1 MGFFDELK
9 QGGDI
14 SFRGMRNAARLLTD
28 ELSASERESVFDSL
42 CRGTAVLTEERQL
55 NQYLCSF
62 GPMHEAKLRQAF
74 SFLKTLMDIGQ
85 GYVEVLDW
93 GCGQGVATV
102 CLLDHLRERGIRH
115 NIRRVTLIDS
125 SAEAL
130 SRARKVIEM
139 HPAAKDVGVRAVNK
153 PLNSV
158 EPADVMCGTGTK
170 LHLFSNIL
178 DIGSVDPAALS
189 LLLYDAMKGSNK
201 FICVGPCLN
210 LERMDAFVDA
220 MQPDD
225 VFCKMD
231 KGKREWREDKDWT
244 LSLRVFDKEICKHET
259 RQDIQSRIDKKKT
272 HKQFF
277 AGYILDE
284 VAQALNGVGK
294 ASEVEQLLRSVSA
307 FDVRSNAPL
316 GIDGIPDPRW
326 ATLSNI
332 LTRGCPTIA
341 PLLLQNHFADL
352 LKTAKKPIDE
362 ATTIRY
368 VGNGSISAQGAFE
381 ALHLIDPRFSPE
393 DYNFRLL
400 ESNFERE
407 FIGDML
413 AGSEAEYLIQLLES
427 QRELTSIVD
436 LPYKE
441 LVKDQRVDFSFESPI
456 HGGDSKE
463 NNFIIEI
470 DGEPYHQG
478 FCAKR
483 RDAKRDSLTAENEW
497 ETYRLTDN
505 NIREFVKDWEADE
518 HSAAYLE
525 TIKKNYHK
533 KIDGPW
539 AFDLQAVLT
548 PFAVARVEKVL
559 IEAVLSGL
567 LHADEDKWRVIVY
580 ERDVPCAALAI
591 DDLKERYSKLSQL
604 DNAALPLPEIEL
616 TVIPSDEF
624 ANSPLHLDADVRRR
638 ADDASYDLG
647 IDISMLMRDKL
658 DSNDIPAKARVS
670 VTVRSSHQA
679 TVRQSV
685 RSSSSIRYRPLVEM
699 DDKGAYAPLAKPA
712 EALTYFLR
720 DIFRKRSFRAGQLP
734 ILSRAMSCQSTV
746 GLLPTG
752 GGKSLTYQLAALMQP
767 GVTIVVDPLIS
778 LMADQ
783 YRGLRDIRIDAC
795 AFISSRQNIA
805 EKNDILRR
813 FASGELLF
821 LFISPERFMME
832 NFRMA
837 LLTMSDQNGINFS
850 YGVID
855 EVHCV
860 SEWGHDFR
868 PSYLHLGRNMVN
880 FMRTVSGN
888 PVPLIGLTATAS
900 FDVLADV
907 ERELTLGGR
916 VALDSNAIVRP
927 ENDDRPELTYRV
939 VEVKADVDTG
949 CDHVFRGGEYD
960 LKKCLAVG
968 KIDKIN
974 KLLRQAPDDIALQN
988 VRNEESDD
996 ARDCGIKDFSKEHF
1010 YSQDGQGCYPNAGI
1024 IFCPHAKGLFGVND
1038 AESKKPGGDPTPGL
1052 VSRLR
1057 EEESAG
1063 TFDIGSFVGGDDPS
1077 GDMTSFNRNH
1087 QNIMVATKAFGM
1099 GIDKPNVR
1107 FTVNLSHPGSIE
1119 SFVQEAGRAGR
1130 DRKTAIAYLLYD
1142 RTDYIRFGYDL
1153 VEELQDRFGLSQM
1166 EAWIGEIVLVD
1177 DFSDFC
1183 GKCHIDSDKAE
1194 EILEYCRGK
1203 HYVENVDKNIQ
1214 LYFHNNSFRGT
1225 RKEKLVLKEF
1235 VDNIIN
1241 EPPTR
1246 LKVVQGRLREL
1257 IGDDDVT
1264 LRLSQI
1270 RRTQEFGIA
1279 ASDAGG
1285 RQYGFL
1291 FLDGLSVTYK
1301 YRQAEAQGSVMVMGG
1316 LRKILEE
1323 CEEHSGPWL
1332 ASLAP
1337 EYALPSKGIYSEL
1350 EDVPMGD
1357 YTKIIVSWKNGLSGD
1372 PERDKSDTDK
1382 AIYRMCCMGLVD
1394 DVLIDYLSE
1403 TYTLKIIKKSDEDY
1417 KQHMLRFYEKYF
1429 SKEQA
1434 AKRVAEIEGR
1444 KGRNFIDKC
1453 FGSLVE
1459 FVYNNLEKKRLRAI
1473 EDIRLACESAI
1484 TNPDVN
1490 WLKNFIHLYF
1500 NSKYARDGYTIDG
1513 KPYSLNKDT
1522 EGNKGGYEIVEK
1534 YTSAVSFDMSG
1545 SEVDNVKH
1553 LYGAAL
1559 LCLRTFPQNPALNLL
1574 RTFCIVFLGV
1584 GSNDNLKR
1592 EALQGYADGFVAL
1605 PDSGVAF
1612 SDVLKAVDDFNSLLS
1627 NCARDEFVNTA
1638 ILTEADSKVRLLILR
1653 DCLSKFSD
1661 KYCN

>member
-1 MGFFDELK
+1 MDFFDELRRK
-9 QGGDI
+9 GDI
-14 SFRGMRNAARLLTD
+14 SFRGMRDAARLMVS
-28 ELSASERESVFDSL
+28 ELSVSEHESVFDSL
-42 CRGTAVLTEERQL
+42 CRGTAVLTDERQL

-62 GPMHEAKLRQAF
+62 GAMHEAKLRHAF
-74 SFLKTLMDIGQ
+74 SFLETLMDIGH
-85 GYVEVLDW
+85 GNVEVLDW
-93 GCGQGVATV
+93 GCGQGTATM
-102 CLLDHLRERGIRH
+102 CLLDHLVMRGIRH
-115 NIRRVTLIDS
+115 KIRRVTLIDS
-125 SAEAL
+125 STLAL
-130 SRARKVIEM
+130 SRARSVVEM
-139 HPAAKDVGVRAVNK
+139 HPGAADVDIRVVNK

-158 EPADVMCGTGTK
+158 EPEDIMCGNGTK

-178 DIGSVDPAALS
+178 DMGCVDLTMLS
-189 LLLYDAMKGSNK
+189 LLLYGTMKGSNK
-201 FICVGPCLN
+201 FICVGPCHN
-210 LERMDAFVDA
+210 PERLDAFVDA
-220 MQPDD
+220 MQPDN
-225 VFCKMD
+225 VFCKED
-231 KGKREWREDKDWT
+231 KGKREWIEGKDWT
-244 LSLRVFDKEICKHET
+244 LSVRVFDKEICKPET
-259 RQDIQSRIDKKKT
+259 RQGILERVSQKQTR
-272 HKQFF
+272 KQFF

-284 VAQALNGVGK
+284 VAQALAETEK
-294 ASEVEQLLRSVSA
+294 PHAVEQLLRSVSA
-307 FDVRSNAPL
+307 FDVRSNKPFDSGGAT
-316 GIDGIPDPRW
+316 DPRW

-341 PLLLQNHFADL
+341 PISLQECFADL
-352 LKTAKKPIDE
+352 LKTSKKPKD
-362 ATTIRY
+362 ADVTIRY
-368 VGNGSISAQGAFE
+368 VGNGSISSQGAFE
-381 ALHLIDPRFSPE
+381 ALHLIDPRFSPK

-400 ESNFERE
+400 ESDFERD

-413 AGSEAEYLIQLLES
+413 AGSEAEYLIQLLEP
-427 QRELTSIVD
+427 QRELTSIVN
-436 LPYKE
+436 LPYKN
-441 LVKDQRVDFSFESPI
+441 LVRDQRVDFSFESPI
-456 HGGDSKE
+456 HAGDSKE

-483 RDAKRDSLTAENEW
+483 KDAKRDALAAENDW
-497 ETYRLTDN
+497 ETYRLTDS
-505 NIREFVKDWEADE
+505 NIRGFVKGWESDA

-533 KIDGPW
+533 KIDGLW
-539 AFDLQAVLT
+539 ALELQAVLT

-559 IEAVLSGL
+559 IEAALSGL
-567 LHADEDKWRVIVY
+567 LPVDGDKWRIIAY

-591 DDLKERYSKLSQL
+591 DDLKERYSRLSRL
-604 DNAALPLPEIEL
+604 DDAASPLPEIEL

-624 ANSPLHLDADVRRR
+624 ANSPLHLGADVRRQ
-638 ADDASYDLG
+638 AGDANYDLS
-647 IDISMLMRDKL
+647 IDISMLMRDRL
-658 DSNDIPAKARVS
+658 DSKALPARARVS
-670 VTVRSSHQA
+670 VTVRSSHHA
-679 TVRQSV
+679 AMRQSV
-685 RSSSSIRYRPLVEM
+685 RSSESVRYKPLVEM
-699 DDKGAYAPLAKPA
+699 DGKGAYVTLAKPA

-734 ILSRAMSCQSTV
+734 ILSRAMSGQSTV

-813 FASGELLF
+813 FANGELLF

-832 NFRMA
+832 NFRRS
-837 LLTMSDQNGINFS
+837 LLMMSEQNDINFS

-880 FMRTVSGN
+880 FMRTMSGK

-916 VALDSNAIVRP
+916 VSLDSNAIVRP
-927 ENDDRPELTYRV
+927 ETDNRPELTYRV

-949 CDHVFRGGEYD
+949 SDHVFHGSDYD
-960 LKKCLAVG
+960 LKKCLATG
-968 KIDKIN
+968 KLKRIN
-974 KLLRQAPDDIALQN
+974 KLLRQIPGDIALQN
-988 VRNEESDD
+988 AHNAESEDT
-996 ARDCGIKDFSKEHF
+996 RDCCIKDFSAENF
-1010 YSQDGQGCYPNAGI
+1010 YCQDDQGCYPNAGI
-1024 IFCPHAKGLFGVND
+1024 IFCPHAKGSFGVND
-1038 AESKKPGGDPTPGL
+1038 AESKKPECDITPGL
-1052 VSRLR
+1052 VSWLR
-1057 EEESAG
+1057 GANMG
-1063 TFDIGSFVGGDDPS
+1063 AFVIGSFVGGDDPS

-1142 RTDYIRFGYDL
+1142 RTDYISFSHDI
-1153 VEELQDRFGLSQM
+1153 VEELQGRFALPQM
-1166 EAWIGEIVLVD
+1166 EEWIGQIVLAD
-1177 DFSDFC
+1177 DFGEFC
-1183 GKCHIDSDKAE
+1183 GRYHIDSAKAE

-1214 LYFHNNSFRGT
+1214 LYFHNNSFRGV

-1235 VDNIIN
+1235 VDNIVN
-1241 EPPTR
+1241 EPPTN
-1246 LKVVQGRLREL
+1246 LKVIQGRLRKL

-1264 LRLSQI
+1264 LRLSEN
-1270 RRTQEFGIA
+1270 RNTQKHGIA
-1279 ASDAGG
+1279 ASGAGG
-1285 RQYGFL
+1285 MQYGFL
-1291 FLDGLSVTYK
+1291 FLDSLYVTYK
-1301 YRQAEAQGSVMVMGG
+1301 HSQAEAKESVMVMGG

-1323 CEEHSGPWL
+1323 SVDHSGPWL
-1332 ASLAP
+1332 KELAP

-1350 EDVPMGD
+1350 EDVRTGD
-1357 YTKIIVSWKNGLSGD
+1357 YVKIVVSWKNGLHGD
-1372 PERDKSDTDK
+1372 VERDKSDTDK

-1403 TYTLKIIKKSDEDY
+1403 TYTLKVIKKSDDDY
-1417 KQHMLRFYEKYF
+1417 KQCMLQFYEKYF

-1434 AKRVAEIEGR
+1434 AKRVKDIEGL

-1453 FGSLVE
+1453 FGSLVD

-1473 EDIRLACESAI
+1473 EDVRSACESAI
-1484 TNPDVN
+1484 GNPDDG

-1513 KPYSLNKDT
+1513 EPYSLNVDT
-1522 EGNKGGYEIVEK
+1522 DGNKGGYGIVEK

-1553 LYGAAL
+1553 LYGATL
-1559 LCLRTFPQNPALNLL
+1559 LCLRSFPQNPALNLL

-1584 GSNDNLKR
+1584 GSNENLKR
-1592 EALQGYADGFVAL
+1592 EARLGYTDGFAAL
-1605 PDSGVAF
+1605 PESGMTF
-1612 SDVLKAVDDFNSLLS
+1612 SDVITAVDSFNALLS
-1627 NCARDEFVNTA
+1627 NCARDEFVNSA
-1638 ILTEADSKVRLLILR
+1638 ILAEADSEVRLIILR